1 MSSLIFNKTAAN
13 FYRKVKILF
22 CVFLKASVTFDH
34 GVCWGR
40 LSWQPLGTMVNTG
53 EKEEPKLKQFSF
65 FIHNFLIII
74 ILHLHSNSDTTT
86 ELKYWQTHRH
96 THTHATH
103 SFRWKTTFRYEEQTH
118 QKQQQHKPRRG
129 NPSHEW
135 RIPFVRVS
143 GGRGKVQVRAADWL
157 SRGRRGGA
165 LWQKER
171 RRGVR
176 EANRGGGNIGQVK
189 TPVCTWSN
197 SYRKM

>member
-96 THTHATH
+96 THTRHT
-103 SFRWKTTFRYEEQTH
+103 Q
-118 QKQQQHKPRRG
+118 
-129 NPSHEW
+129 
-135 RIPFVRVS
+135 
-143 GGRGKVQVRAADWL
+143 L
-157 SRGRRGGA
+157 
-165 LWQKER
+165 
-171 RRGVR
+171 
-176 EANRGGGNIGQVK
+176 QVK
-189 TPVCTWSN
+189 NNIQVWRTNSPKTAAAQTQERKPESWVEDSVCPCV
-197 SYRKM
+197 RRQR